1 MDDAKLS
8 PAPLVAYQLNMIAMK
23 VLPTA
28 MHIQA
33 TFDFFSKLT
42 CTFSNV
48 PGPSAAVRLCGKEID
63 GLNFFANSLAA
74 CVFSLISYN
83 GKVQLCAV
91 ADAESVPEPQQLV
104 DFFAKAIDE
113 LHAETKKPDRRRPR
127 VSTAELLLDVAVAG
141 AALFGLLALL
151 ARVLA

>member
-8 PAPLVAYQLNMIAMK
+8 PAPLVAYQLNMLAMK

-28 MHIQA
+28 MHMKA
-33 TFDFFSKLT
+33 TFDYFDKLT
-42 CTFSNV
+42 LTFSNV
-48 PGPSAAVRLCGKEID
+48 PGPSSAVRLCGKEIQCM
-63 GLNFFANSLAA
+63 NFFANSLAA

-104 DFFAKAIDE
+104 DLFAKAIDE

-127 VSTAELLLDVAVAG
+127 VSTAELLLDLAVA
-141 AALFGLLALL
+141 AALLGLLALL
-151 ARVLA
+151 ARALA

>member
-1 MDDAKLS
+1 
-8 PAPLVAYQLNMIAMK
+8 MIAMK

-33 TFDFFSKLT
+33 TVDFFNKLT

-48 PGPSAAVRLCGKEID
+48 PGPSAAVRLCGKEIH

-83 GKVQLCAV
+83 GKVQLCAAV
-91 ADAESVPEPQQLV
+91 DAESVPEPQQLV

-113 LHAETKKPDRRRPR
+113 LHAETKKPDRRSPR

-151 ARVLA
+151 ARALA